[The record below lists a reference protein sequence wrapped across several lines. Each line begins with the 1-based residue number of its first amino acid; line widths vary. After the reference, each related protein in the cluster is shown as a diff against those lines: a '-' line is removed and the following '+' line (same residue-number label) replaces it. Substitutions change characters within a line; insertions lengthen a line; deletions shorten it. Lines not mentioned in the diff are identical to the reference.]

1 MSHKVRIAFVVSVIV
16 AIAVSLGIQGWRQ
29 SQIVVSNE
37 SPAKGRIHIYYHGS
51 FVANLNPAD
60 LPDLEPGSFK
70 DLEENKTQEGPWLK
84 DIVTLYIDRA
94 IKDSE
99 LVTVRGLRSTTG
111 EEKEITLT
119 WAQVADG
126 DNNVI
131 CDVAGSG
138 DSIKL
143 VSTLPEL
150 DTRDEF
156 VQGIIRIDIDKP

>member
-1 MSHKVRIAFVVSVIV
+1 MSQKVRIAIVVSVIV
-16 AIAVSLGIQGWRQ
+16 VIAVTLSIQGWRQ
-29 SQIVVSNE
+29 SQVIASNE
-37 SPAKGRIHIYYHGS
+37 SPAQGRIHIYYHSS

-60 LPDLEPGSFK
+60 LPDLEPGSFM

-84 DIVTLYIDRA
+84 DIVTLYIERT
-94 IKDSE
+94 IKDTD
-99 LVTVRGLRSTTG
+99 LVTVTGLRSTTG

-126 DNNVI
+126 SNHVI

-150 DTRDEF
+150 DTRAEF